1 MSIMT
6 VADPEP
12 KGAPMTT
19 CFVISPIGNEHAPD
33 GSPELLAFEE
43 NLEIYEKV
51 ILPACARHGI
61 VPVRADGIA
70 DPGEI
75 NEQICRHVLQ
85 DDIVIADLTGGNANV
100 TYELGIRHLI
110 GKPVIH
116 IGEHGQL
123 PFDLSQIRTI
133 MFKRSRSGLVRAR
146 RDLESALK
154 SALEGALDNGFE
166 RLTPAR
172 ILYGQPA
179 AAPSPAV
186 VEAEPDDPEAPG
198 LFDRFARVEEQME
211 AMTETSEA
219 IAGFMTVIGEAAQQ
233 VGPVMERASQ
243 PGAPMSAWLP
253 AMSELAK
260 AMAEPAS
267 GLREACTRFAGQM
280 VEMDAAVQT
289 AFDVIEAMPPG
300 QRAGSATG
308 FLEQMISTAEST
320 HEVVGMLGE
329 FEVTMRWLVKMS
341 RDLRAPGRDIS
352 AAVKQVSGAMIR
364 IADWERRA
372 RALI

>member
-12 KGAPMTT
+12 QGAPMTT

-51 ILPACARHGI
+51 ILPACASHGI

-70 DPGEI
+70 DSGEI
-75 NEQICRHVLQ
+75 TEQICRHVLQ

-100 TYELGIRHLI
+100 TYELGIRHLT
-110 GKPVIH
+110 GKPIIH

-146 RDLESALK
+146 RVLE
-154 SALEGALDNGFE
+154 SALEGALGNGFE
-166 RLTPAR
+166 PLTPAR
-172 ILYGQPA
+172 ILFGLPA
-179 AAPSPAV
+179 AATSQAV
-186 VEAEPDDPEAPG
+186 VEAEPDDPDALG
-198 LFDRFARVEEQME
+198 LLDRFARVEEQME

-219 IAGFMTVIGEAAQQ
+219 IAGFMTVIGETAQQ

-260 AMAEPAS
+260 AMAAPAS

-289 AFDVIEAMPPG
+289 VFDVIEAMPPG

-372 RALI
+372 RTLI

>member
-6 VADPEP
+6 VTDPEP
-12 KGAPMTT
+12 ERAPMMT
-19 CFVISPIGNEHAPD
+19 CFVIAPIGNEHAPD

-70 DPGEI
+70 DSGEI
-75 NEQICRHVLQ
+75 TEQICRHVGQ
-85 DDIVIADLTGGNANV
+85 DDIVIADLTGGNPNV
-100 TYELGIRHLI
+100 IYELGIRHTT

-123 PFDLSQIRTI
+123 PFDLSHIRTG
-133 MFKRSRSGLVRAR
+133 MFKRSRSGLIRAR
-146 RDLESALK
+146 RDLESAL
-154 SALEGALDNGFE
+154 EGVLRNGFE
-166 RLTPAR
+166 PLTPAR
-172 ILYGQPA
+172 ILFGLPA
-179 AAPSPAV
+179 AAPLPAV
-186 VEAEPDDPEAPG
+186 VEMEPDDPDAPG

-211 AMTETSEA
+211 AMAETSEA
-219 IAGFMTVIGEAAQQ
+219 IAGFMAVIGEAAVQ

-243 PGAPMSAWLP
+243 PGVPMSAWLP
-253 AMSELAK
+253 AMAELAK

-300 QRAGSATG
+300 QRAGSPTG

-320 HEVVGMLGE
+320 HEVVGVLGE

-341 RDLRAPGRDIS
+341 RDLRVPGRDIS
-352 AAVKQVSGAMIR
+352 AAVKQVSGAMTR

-372 RALI
+372 RELI

>member
-1 MSIMT
+1 MSIVA

-12 KGAPMTT
+12 EEAPMTT
-19 CFVISPIGNEHAPD
+19 CFVIAPIGNEHAPD
-33 GSPELLAFEE
+33 RSPELQAFEE

-70 DPGEI
+70 DSGEI
-75 NEQICRHVLQ
+75 TEQICRHVLQ

-100 TYELGIRHLI
+100 TYELGIRHLT
-110 GKPVIH
+110 GKPIIH

-146 RDLESALK
+146 QDLET
-154 SALEGALDNGFE
+154 ALEGALHNGFVP
-166 RLTPAR
+166 LTPAR
-172 ILYGQPA
+172 ILFGLPA
-179 AAPSPAV
+179 AAPSAV

-198 LFDRFARVEEQME
+198 LIDRFARVQEQME
-211 AMTETSEA
+211 AMGETTETM
-219 IAGFMTVIGEAAQQ
+219 AGFMTVISEVARQI
-233 VGPVMERASQ
+233 GPVLQRASQ
-243 PGAPMSAWLP
+243 PGTPMSAWLP
-253 AMSELAK
+253 AMSELGK

-280 VEMDAAVQT
+280 VEMDAAVQM
-289 AFDVIEAMPPG
+289 AFDVIATMPPE
-300 QRAGSATG
+300 QRAGSPTG

-320 HEVVGMLGE
+320 HEMVGVLS
-329 FEVTMRWLVKMS
+329 EVEVGMRWLVKMS
-341 RDLRAPGRDIS
+341 RELRAPGRDIS
-352 AAVKQVSGAMIR
+352 AAVKQVSGVVTR

-372 RALI
+372 RELI

>member
-1 MSIMT
+1 MSIVT
-6 VADPEP
+6 VAGPKPEEEALM
-12 KGAPMTT
+12 KT
-19 CFVISPIGNEHAPD
+19 CFVIAPIGNEHAPD

-70 DPGEI
+70 DSGEI
-75 NEQICRHVLQ
+75 TEQICRHVLQ

-100 TYELGIRHLI
+100 TYELGIRHMT

-116 IGEHGQL
+116 IGENRQL
-123 PFDLSQIRTI
+123 PFDLSLIRTI
-133 MFKRSRSGLVRAR
+133 LFKRSKSGLVRAR
-146 RDLESALK
+146 RDLESAL
-154 SALEGALDNGFE
+154 EGVLHNGFE
-166 RLTPAR
+166 PLTPAR
-172 ILYGQPA
+172 ILSGLPA
-179 AAPSPAV
+179 ALLPSV
-186 VEAEPDDPEAPG
+186 VEAQLDDPEAPG

-219 IAGFMTVIGEAAQQ
+219 ISGFMTVIGEAALQI
-233 VGPVMERASQ
+233 GPVMERASQ

-253 AMSELAK
+253 GMAQLAK

-289 AFDVIEAMPPG
+289 AFDVIEAMPPE

-320 HEVVGMLGE
+320 HVAVGMLGE
-329 FEVTMRWLVKMS
+329 IEVAIGWLVKIS

-352 AAVKQVSGAMIR
+352 VAVKQVSGAMIR